1 MIDVFDIAGAATGI
15 VNPQIEAVLKVSDG
29 VTQNPDFSTTPKIIE
44 LAMQIEVQALSSS
57 DLQQIQS
64 INQGSDMRAIYIIG
78 GIKGLNRPLQCGGDI
93 INFYGSDW
101 LVTQSLEEWGMGEWS
116 KVAVTRQTTPTQ
128 PRPLC

>member
-1 MIDVFDIAGAATGI
+1 MINLFAIAGSATGV

-29 VTQNPDFSTTPKIIE
+29 VTHNPDFSTTPRIIE

-64 INQGSDMRAIYIIG
+64 VNQSSDMRALYIIG

-116 KVAVTRQTTPTQ
+116 KVAVTRQTTPT
-128 PRPLC
+128 